1 MTSRITSPT
10 EISQRRSISVS
21 GVFGIMAV
29 VLIAVGSLLSI
40 RDAGGPPSPI
50 SVASGDVQRR
60 EQWRPRYSSK
70 PIREIQPIADRVL
83 ADNPETPVQ
92 APSDFGEFDRESW
105 QIVRL
110 EVPKP
115 DGEWMRVTLARP
127 LTWLKA
133 AARDD
138 HGRLWLEFKELGIAN
153 WANVLAIEPCPEAAV
168 GDGRLV
174 TGKFE
179 HSSAEVID
187 LFVDG
192 VSEPIGTTSNHP
204 FWSEDRQ
211 DFVQAGQLRIGERLR
226 LRDGSTPV
234 VTAAV
239 PRSQSVPVFN
249 LEVDG
254 EHVYYV
260 AANGVL
266 VHNSE
271 GYQYPPKIT
280 LGLSEDGK
288 LEEFTDTFEGQAQMF
303 PFGDETPG
311 DPWDKITA
319 AMDNADS
326 IEFNMDGV
334 DRAKFAEWLKDP
346 IVGPPGTY
354 TNAEL
359 YRILKNPELLEKT
372 IFSNGDPPTDWLP

>member
-1 MTSRITSPT
+1 MVTR
-10 EISQRRSISVS
+10 
-21 GVFGIMAV
+21 GFGIMAA
-29 VLIAVGSLLSI
+29 VLLAVGSLLSI
-40 RDAGGPPSPI
+40 RDAGGPPSPM
-50 SVASGDVQRR
+50 SVASAELGRSGQTS
-60 EQWRPRYSSK
+60 PRYSSK
-70 PIREIQPIADRVL
+70 PIRDIQPIADRVL
-83 ADNPETPVQ
+83 ADNPETPGQ

-105 QIVRL
+105 RIVRL

-127 LTWLKA
+127 VAWVEA
-133 AARDD
+133 AGRDD

-168 GDGRLV
+168 GEGRLV

-204 FWSEDRQ
+204 FWSEDRR
-211 DFVQAGQLRIGERLR
+211 DFVQAGKLRIGEHLR

-239 PRSQSVPVFN
+239 SRSQSVPVFN

-260 AANGVL
+260 STSGVL
-266 VHNSE
+266 VHNTCDE
-271 GYQYPPKIT
+271 EYVKKWYHGTTDDQT
-280 LGLSEDGK
+280 LTE
-288 LEEFTDTFEGQAQMF
+288 
-303 PFGDETPG
+303 
-311 DPWDKITA
+311 
-319 AMDNADS
+319 
-326 IEFNMDGV
+326 
-334 DRAKFAEWLKDP
+334 
-346 IVGPPGTY
+346 VGP
-354 TNAEL
+354 NARDNERL
-359 YRILKNPELLEKT
+359 GSMGPDARN
-372 IFSNGDPPTDWLP
+372 